1 MKKIYLLI
9 TTALLLIGSGTMWA
23 DDCTSA
29 DAKAVYECYGPYMDG
44 NICNWADIT
53 NVMLNWSAETS
64 YMYNYLT
71 LTINEQNASF
81 EVSDNASGECISN
94 LEQKNLKNKAS
105 STVVVKNKTN
115 VIVNSLTNNFG
126 IVYDNGDWIGGVQLN
141 GYTGGSV
148 TNNAHLY
155 LYSGG
160 IKGGCLVQNN
170 STGTV
175 TVAGGVSASST
186 SQSATIANDGGTVN
200 CTSGR
205 FYPGA
210 TLTNNQGTVNFTG
223 SCDIT
228 NGVQIVNNGGVINIS
243 GSSFKASNVF
253 PNLSDKIAEILNNGG
268 TINISDGTFDECNI
282 INKEGTTGTIRVSG
296 GKFKDEVYEQIK
308 DFILPGY
315 NVEITSGGYHQVV
328 AEVVARVN
336 GDAYTNVWKAIKASS
351 NVDAAHHA
359 VLQMDATVNFEEM
372 LGSNLNYVLDLNGH
386 NLLATGTLHMLL
398 NCVQHGPQSFSIIN
412 SDPTKGGVI
421 TASDP
426 YNQGILFYIAGVTDA
441 SAENFS
447 VLNIGEGVTIQCAS
461 DINYGVAIMPCS
473 DNKGYGVVVN
483 IDGKLLLENGTCT
496 YIHGTVKAT
505 EGNVPQ
511 ININNGAV
519 LGNVGSKCTASA
531 CIYAAGYGIWNIGAA
546 TLKANTPIYAKAGQV
561 TINGATIEACGA
573 YADPQPYGSGYYPTG
588 DAIIFDSKNGY
599 SGNMQLTI
607 ADATI
612 TSANGYAVQEV
623 LTDREE
629 SQTLSMTINGGK
641 FKGEKGTIV
650 VSEKFDV
657 STPTR
662 WANNSIK
669 SGKYTSA
676 PNDVADGYVVALNTD
691 DDKAEYPYVVV
702 ADNTYPGVVTEI
714 TTNTT
719 ETSVVEIAENHGI
732 LVKSGVTYEV
742 KGISF
747 TGANTRI
754 TVEPGATLIVGESGF
769 IGSDAGR
776 LLVLEADK
784 ANGTAKLKFN
794 GTTEAASHVYA
805 KVEQYMYAKALGSDT
820 YVWQHIGS
828 PMQTDQLNKI
838 SKTDPYLFNAWN
850 VSGSWKYVDPSEVT
864 SAWVGYNSTT
874 NRTTEGSKLTYEGSL
889 EGNSPA
895 QFTFEPNGYNCF
907 ANSYVSALSIKE
919 TLGALSTS
927 GVQTDGMIWIY
938 DAALGKKWI
947 QRNVEYYTIFGND
960 DEGIAPMQ
968 AFFLLNNS
976 SNASSFTV
984 SDYKTA
990 VYDFNGETPVLKGAP
1005 DVNAGIITLTSGD
1018 ESATL
1023 QIIEGDQY
1031 SDEFGPG
1038 DGYQM
1043 ATDMVQ
1049 IYVLQG
1055 ESKLS
1060 AIATNSLKDKE
1071 IVIVTKANTSCTLSF
1086 SNLIGNAF
1094 KLTDIV
1100 TGAEI
1105 EVGADKTYTFTAEAN
1120 STIKRFK
1127 LGEGEVSADEADANN
1142 VNVWV
1147 ANNSMN
1153 IAGATE
1159 GDAIEVINLAGI
1171 KVLSAT
1177 ATGEA
1182 VQTIPLSGIAS
1193 GAYIVKAG
1201 AATVKV
1207 IK

>member
-1 MKKIYLLI
+1 MRKIYLLI

-23 DDCTSA
+23 ATS
-29 DAKAVYECYGPYMDG
+29 D
-44 NICNWADIT
+44 T
-53 NVMLNWSAETS
+53 QTETS
-64 YMYNYLT
+64 IARSGNGWTSSYVYYETATDIEDAM
-71 LTINEQNASF
+71 EA
-81 EVSDNASGECISN
+81 DNNVRDFKIYPAF
-94 LEQKNLKNKAS
+94 S
-105 STVVVKNKTN
+105 SVE
-115 VIVNSLTNNFG
+115 
-126 IVYDNGDWIGGVQLN
+126 
-141 GYTGGSV
+141 
-148 TNNAHLY
+148 
-155 LYSGG
+155 
-160 IKGGCLVQNN
+160 
-170 STGTV
+170 
-175 TVAGGVSASST
+175 
-186 SQSATIANDGGTVN
+186 
-200 CTSGR
+200 
-205 FYPGA
+205 
-210 TLTNNQGTVNFTG
+210 
-223 SCDIT
+223 
-228 NGVQIVNNGGVINIS
+228 VINIS
-243 GSSFKASNVF
+243 NPNQNGVFFTLLDGNEIDLSNTTINVKEGCKMYFSASNQTKNAIGGVF
-253 PNLSDKIAEILNNGG
+253 NVETNAKLTLQYGNYNGTMAKCVGTG
-268 TINISDGTFDECNI
+268 TINTYSNTIYDNVTFDNTEGGEILISDGTFKNDI
-282 INKEGTTGTIRVSG
+282 TINGTASITGGVFEASLIDKVRTFVDNKTCTI
-296 GKFKDEVYEQIK
+296 FPYEKDEEGSVLSYK
-308 DFILPGY
+308 
-315 NVEITSGGYHQVV
+315 
-328 AEVVARVN
+328 
-336 GDAYTNVWKAIKASS
+336 VWKNS
-351 NVDAAHHA
+351 NI
-359 VLQMDATVNFEEM
+359 DATVNGVPYSDFAAAFNAS
-372 LGSNLNYVLDLNGH
+372 SNDYPAVLMNNCSYFQYRTISDGATRWIDLNGKTLECSPTST
-386 NLLATGTLHMLL
+386 NYSFKVSKGKLKITDSSDDKSGLL
-398 NCVQHGPQSFSIIN
+398 
-412 SDPTKGGVI
+412 KGK
-421 TASDP
+421 
-426 YNQGILFYIAGVTDA
+426 YIA
-441 SAENFS
+441 ENGAIIFVYGS
-447 VLNIGEGVTIQCAS
+447 TSSKAANYSILEIGEGVKIDNQSSSPTYIAAVVHLGTSSSTKKAAYGTVINIGQNAS
-461 DINYGVAIMPCS
+461 LSC
-473 DNKGYGVVVN
+473 
-483 IDGKLLLENGTCT
+483 ENGSIFAINGNVNKTS
-496 YIHGTVKAT
+496 
-505 EGNVPQ
+505 GNVPQ
-511 ININNGAV
+511 INIADGAS
-519 LGNVGSKCTASA
+519 LDTGCGSEA

-546 TLKANTPIYAKAGQV
+546 TLNAGTPIYAKSGIIN
-561 TINGATIEACGA
+561 INGATIEACGE
-573 YADPQPYGSGYYPTG
+573 YAEAQPYGNGFYGTG
-588 DAIIFDSKNGY
+588 DGIVFDSKNGY
-599 SGNMQLTI
+599 AGNMQLI
-607 ADATI
+607 VNDATI

-623 LTDREE
+623 LTDREKS
-629 SQTLSMTINGGK
+629 SQTLSMIIEGGK

-650 VSEKFDV
+650 VSENFNV
-657 STPTR
+657 STPER

-676 PNDVADGYVVALNTD
+676 PNEVADGYVVALNTD

-732 LVKSGVTYEV
+732 LVKSGVTYDV
-742 KGISF
+742 KGILF

-895 QFTFEPNGYNCF
+895 QFTFKPNGYNCF

-990 VYDFNGETPVLKGAP
+990 VYDFNGETPVLKDAP

-1031 SDEFGPG
+1031 SDEIGPG

-1100 TGAEI
+1100 TGAEV

-1127 LGEGEVSADEADANN
+1127 LGEGEVAANEADADGAVSIWTNN
-1142 VNVWV
+1142 GQVFV
-1147 ANNSMN
+1147 ANN
-1153 IAGATE
+1153 AAE
-1159 GDAIEVINLAGI
+1159 ADIEIINLSGV
-1171 KVLSAT
+1171 KV
-1177 ATGEA
+1177 
-1182 VQTIPLSGIAS
+1182 
-1193 GAYIVKAG
+1193 AG
-1201 AATVKV
+1201 AAANGESLQSVSISSLASGVYVVRVGNTTAKIVK
-1207 IK
+1207 